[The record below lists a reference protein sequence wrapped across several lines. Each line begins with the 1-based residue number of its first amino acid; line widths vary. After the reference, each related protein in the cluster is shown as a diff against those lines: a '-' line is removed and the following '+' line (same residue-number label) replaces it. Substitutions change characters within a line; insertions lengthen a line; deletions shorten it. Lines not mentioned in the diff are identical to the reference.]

1 MYFNNLIWT
10 YMDQVLKHLIMYLDN
25 QVANGYTS
33 YTSCIH
39 MSINKKSPTDMVI
52 SNFAKKSGGDK
63 YTPPLHICNIYN
75 VILTNKKRYYTNP
88 YILSIIMSTKSVSLQ

>member
-10 YMDQVLKHLIMYLDN
+10 YMDQVLKHLIMYLDHY
-25 QVANGYTS
+25 VANGYTS

-52 SNFAKKSGGDK
+52 SNFAKKVEGIN
-63 YTPPLHICNIYN
+63 TPPPFHICNIYN
-75 VILTNKKRYYTNP
+75 VILTYKKDITLTHTY
-88 YILSIIMSTKSVSLQ
+88 SAS

>member
-10 YMDQVLKHLIMYLDN
+10 YMDQVLKHLIMYLDH

-63 YTPPLHICNIYN
+63 YPPPSLHICNIYN
-75 VILTNKKRYYTNP
+75 VILTYKKDIT
-88 YILSIIMSTKSVSLQ
+88 LTHTCSAS

>member
-25 QVANGYTS
+25 QVANCYTS

-39 MSINKKSPTDMVI
+39 MSINKKSRTDMVI

-63 YTPPLHICNIYN
+63 YTPPFHICNIYN
-75 VILTNKKRYYTNP
+75 VILTYKKDITLTHTY
-88 YILSIIMSTKSVSLQ
+88 SAS

>member
-10 YMDQVLKHLIMYLDN
+10 YMDQVLKHLIMYLDH

-52 SNFAKKSGGDK
+52 SNFAKKKVEGIN
-63 YTPPLHICNIYN
+63 TPPPPFTSAIS
-75 VILTNKKRYYTNP
+75 T
-88 YILSIIMSTKSVSLQ
+88 MSS